1 MFSSYVS
8 IETRGGGEASV
19 IEGAKIREALVG
31 GTKNG
36 RANKARFVER
46 AQADPH
52 LNYSARV
59 RGRVT
64 RTTCYASILSASR
77 IKYETGCTCHYLIT
91 VTIRVSYRLVNGIQY
106 RNTDSNRLNRVLSR
120 PRSHNLTRLSREY
133 DDAPPFTVTIL
144 F

>member
-8 IETRGGGEASV
+8 IETRGEASV

-31 GTKNG
+31 GAKNG

-59 RGRVT
+59 RW
-64 RTTCYASILSASR
+64 SR
-77 IKYETGCTCHYLIT
+77 DTDNVLRIDL
-91 VTIRVSYRLVNGIQY
+91 IRVANQIR
-106 RNTDSNRLNRVLSR
+106 NRVHLSL
-120 PRSHNLTRLSREY
+120 SHY
-133 DDAPPFTVTIL
+133 GDDSSLVSAR
-144 F
+144 